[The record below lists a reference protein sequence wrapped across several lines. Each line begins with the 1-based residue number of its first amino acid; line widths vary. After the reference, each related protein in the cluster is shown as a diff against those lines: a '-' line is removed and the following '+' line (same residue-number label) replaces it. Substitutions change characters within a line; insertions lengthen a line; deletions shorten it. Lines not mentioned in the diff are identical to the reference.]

1 MIYGHIMIILGLNH
15 GEINSSAAI
24 LKNGKI
30 LAGTPEERFTRNKKT
45 KSFPK
50 NSVQYCLKE
59 ANISLKDCDYIA
71 QAWNPG
77 EYWKKFNP
85 LFSSKRIKR
94 EDYFYTVTDN
104 LYDFTQRKTP
114 LWTVL
119 DSEGDEMPPIYF
131 VRHHLTHAANAFFLS
146 PFNDAAILTCDH
158 RGEFQTTTLGTG
170 KNLDIEIFSEQTMPH
185 SLGLF
190 YSAFTELLGYRADN
204 DEWKVMA
211 LSAFDVDCT
220 EQLEKIRNTIKLKEN
235 GKFEI
240 DQSYYNGGTQTEPK
254 LFTEKLVNLLGNRV
268 GKKNEVPT
276 EWHFAIAKAMQIVS
290 EEIVFHI
297 LKYLYNVTKNENLV
311 LSGGSF
317 MNSVC
322 NGKITEKTP
331 FKNVYI
337 SYAPADVG
345 NSIGA
350 ALYVAHCIH
359 REERDYSF
367 KSSNIGPIF
376 NDEEIEKV
384 LERRK
389 IVSEKVSNT
398 EAKIAS
404 LLGDGHIVAV
414 FNGKMEFGERAL
426 GSRSI
431 LADPRKQDT
440 KDKINS
446 IIKYRESYRP
456 FAPAVLSEKAHLIF
470 DVPEGFDCNYMEKVV
485 PIRNEYHDKIPAV
498 THIDGSGRLQT
509 VNKEHNQFFYKVIE
523 EFEKI
528 TGIPVI
534 LNTSFNINGEPIV
547 LSPDDAL
554 NTFFNSGLEFLMM
567 NSFLIKK

>member
-1 MIYGHIMIILGLNH
+1 MIILGLNH

-24 LKNGKI
+24 IKNGEI
-30 LAGTPEERFTRNKKT
+30 IAGTPEERFTRNKKT

-50 NSVQYCLKE
+50 NSVHYCLKE
-59 ANISLKDCDYIA
+59 AEISLKDCDYIA

-85 LFSSKRIKR
+85 LFSSKRIRR
-94 EDYFYTVTDN
+94 EDYFYTVRDN
-104 LYDFTQRKTP
+104 LSDFTSRKPP
-114 LWTVL
+114 LWTIL
-119 DSEGDEMPPIYF
+119 NSEGDNMPPIYF
-131 VRHHLTHAANAFFLS
+131 VRHHLTHAANAFFMS
-146 PFNDAAILTCDH
+146 PFDDAAILTCDH
-158 RGEFQTTTLGTG
+158 RGEFQTTTMGTG
-170 KNLDIEIFSEQTMPH
+170 KKLDIEIVSEQTMPH

-190 YSAFTELLGYRADN
+190 YGAFTELLGYRSDN

-220 EQLEKIRNTIKLKEN
+220 QELEKIRSTIKLKEN
-235 GKFEI
+235 GLFEI
-240 DQSYYNGGTQTEPK
+240 VQSYYNGGFQTEPK
-254 LFTEKLVNLLGNRV
+254 LFTEKLVNLLGGRV
-268 GKKNEVPT
+268 GKNNEVPSD
-276 EWHFAIAKAMQIVS
+276 WHFSVAKAMQIVS

-297 LKYLYNVTKNENLV
+297 LNHLYKITKNDNLV
-311 LSGGSF
+311 LGGGFF

-322 NGKITEKTP
+322 NGKITQKTP

-359 REERDYSF
+359 HQERNYSLQ
-367 KSSNIGPIF
+367 SSNIGPIF

-384 LERRK
+384 LKRRK
-389 IVSEKVSNT
+389 VVYEKVSET
-398 EAKIAS
+398 ETRIAS
-404 LLGDGHIVAV
+404 LLNDEHIVAV

-426 GSRSI
+426 GNRSI
-431 LADPRKQDT
+431 LADPRKKDT

-456 FAPAVLSEKAHLIF
+456 FAPAILSEKAHLIF
-470 DVPEGFDCNYMEKVV
+470 DVPDGFDCNYMEKVV
-485 PIRNEYHDKIPAV
+485 SIKSEFHDKIPAV
-498 THIDGSGRLQT
+498 THVDGSGRLQT
-509 VNKEHNQFFYKVIE
+509 VNKEHNPFFYKIIE

-528 TGIPVI
+528 TSIPVI

-554 NTFFNSGLEFLMM
+554 NTFFNSGLEHLFLG
-567 NSFLIKK
+567 NFYIKK

>member
-1 MIYGHIMIILGLNH
+1 MIILGLNH
-15 GEINSSAAI
+15 GEINSSAVL

-30 LAGTPEERFTRNKKT
+30 LAGAPEERFIRIKKT

-50 NSVQYCLKE
+50 NSIEFCLSEADIKLKE
-59 ANISLKDCDYIA
+59 CDYVA

-77 EYWKKFNP
+77 EYWRKFNP
-85 LFSSKRIKR
+85 LLSGNRIKR
-94 EDYFYTVTDN
+94 EDYLYTVRDN
-104 LYDFTQRKTP
+104 LYNFTERKIP
-114 LWTVL
+114 SWTFL

-146 PFNDAAILTCDH
+146 PFDESAILTCDH
-158 RGEFQTTTLGTG
+158 RGEFETTTFGLG
-170 KNLDIEIFSEQTMPH
+170 KNLDIEIFSKQTMPH

-190 YSAFTELLGYRADN
+190 YAAFTELLGYRADN
-204 DEWKVMA
+204 DEWRVMA
-211 LSAFDVDCT
+211 LSAFDVDYT

-235 GKFEI
+235 GLFEL
-240 DQSYYNGGTQTEPK
+240 DQSYYNGGTLTEPK
-254 LFTEKLVNLLGNRV
+254 LFTQKLVHLLGDRI
-268 GKKNEVPT
+268 GKKNENPT
-276 EWHFAIAKAMQIVS
+276 DWHFAIAKAMQTVS
-290 EEIVFHI
+290 EEIIFHI
-297 LKYLYNVTKNENLV
+297 LKHLHNVTKIDNLV
-311 LSGGSF
+311 LGGGFF

-359 REERDYSF
+359 REKRNYSF
-367 KSSNIGPIF
+367 KSSNLGPTF
-376 NDEEIEKV
+376 TDQEIHEV

-389 IVSEKVSNT
+389 IICEKIDNP
-398 EAKIAS
+398 EQKIAS
-404 LLGDGHIVAV
+404 LLESGHIVAV

-426 GSRSI
+426 GNRSI
-431 LADPRKQDT
+431 LGDPRKHDI

-470 DVPEGFDCNYMEKVV
+470 DVPEGFDCNYMEKVMFV
-485 PIRNEYHDKIPAV
+485 KNDFREKLPAI
-498 THIDGSGRLQT
+498 THVDGSGRLQT
-509 VNKEHNQFFYKVIE
+509 VQKEHNSFFYKIIE

-528 TGIPVI
+528 TDIPVV
-534 LNTSFNINGEPIV
+534 LDTSFNINGEPIV

-567 NSFLIKK
+567 NSFLVKK

>member
-1 MIYGHIMIILGLNH
+1 MIILGLNH
-15 GEINSSAAI
+15 GEINSSAVI
-24 LKNGKI
+24 IKDGEV
-30 LAGTPEERFTRNKKT
+30 LAGAPEERFTRNKKT

-50 NSVQYCLKE
+50 NSIQYCLKE
-59 ANISLKDCDYIA
+59 ADISLKNCDYIA

-85 LFSSKRIKR
+85 LFSTKRIKR
-94 EDYFYTVTDN
+94 EDYFYTVRDN
-104 LYDFTQRKTP
+104 LSDFTSRNPP
-114 LWTVL
+114 LWTIL
-119 DSEGDEMPPIYF
+119 DSEGEEMPPIYF

-158 RGEFQTTTLGTG
+158 KGEFQTTTMGIG
-170 KNLDIEIFSEQTMPH
+170 KDSDIEILSEQNMPH

-190 YSAFTELLGYRADN
+190 YSAFTELLGYRADS

-211 LSAFDVDCT
+211 LSAFDVDCK
-220 EQLEKIRNTIKLKEN
+220 EEFEKIRSTIKLEKD
-235 GKFEI
+235 GQFEI
-240 DQSYYNGGTQTEPK
+240 DQSYYNGESLTVPNY
-254 LFTEKLVNLLGNRV
+254 FTEKLVKLLG
-268 GKKNEVPT
+268 GKIGKNNEVPSK
-276 EWHFAIAKAMQIVS
+276 WHFAVAKAMQIVS
-290 EEIVFHI
+290 EEIIFHV
-297 LKYLYNVTKNENLV
+297 LNHLYKITKNDNLV
-311 LSGGSF
+311 LGGGFF

-322 NGKITEKTP
+322 NGKITQKTP
-331 FKNVYI
+331 FKNVYV

-359 REERDYSF
+359 HEKRNDSL
-367 KSSNIGPIF
+367 KLSNIGPIF
-376 NDEEIEKV
+376 NDDEIEKV
-384 LERRK
+384 LKRRK
-389 IVSEKVSNT
+389 IVYEKVSDP
-398 EAKIAS
+398 EVKIAS
-404 LLGDGHIVAV
+404 LLNDGNIVAV

-426 GSRSI
+426 GNRSI

-440 KDKINS
+440 KDNINS

-470 DVPEGFDCNYMEKVV
+470 DVPEDFECNYMEKVV
-485 PIRNEYHDKIPAV
+485 PIKNEFREKIPAV
-498 THIDGSGRLQT
+498 THVDGSGRLQT
-509 VNKEHNQFFYKVIE
+509 VNKNHNKFFYKIIE
-523 EFEKI
+523 EFEKNS
-528 TGIPVI
+528 GIPVI

-554 NTFFNSGLEFLMM
+554 NTFFNSGLEFLML

>member
-1 MIYGHIMIILGLNH
+1 MNILGLNH
-15 GEINSSAAI
+15 GEINSSAVLI
-24 LKNGKI
+24 RNGKVV
-30 LAGTPEERFTRNKKT
+30 AGSPEERFSRVKKT
-45 KSFPK
+45 KEFPK
-50 NSVQYCLKE
+50 QAIDFCLKSE
-59 ANISLKDCDYIA
+59 NISLKDCECVA

-77 EYWKKFNP
+77 ESWQKFNP
-85 LFSSKRIKR
+85 LISSSRIKR
-94 EDYFYTVTDN
+94 EDYFYTIPDN
-104 LYDFTQRKTP
+104 LYNLVERNPPPWSLLEFPENTNI
-114 LWTVL
+114 
-119 DSEGDEMPPIYF
+119 PPIYY
-131 VRHHLTHAANAFFLS
+131 VRHHLAHAANAFFLS
-146 PFNDAAILTCDH
+146 PFKEAAILTCDWK
-158 RGEFQTTTLGTG
+158 GEYETTTCGFG
-170 KNLDIEIFSEQTMPH
+170 KENEIEIFKRKKMPH
-185 SLGLF
+185 SIGMF
-190 YSAFTELLGYRADN
+190 YSTYTQLLGYRPDN

-220 EQLEKIRNTIKLKEN
+220 DQLEKIRNTIKLKEN
-235 GKFEI
+235 GLFEL
-240 DQSYYNGGTQTEPK
+240 DQSYYNGGTLTEPK
-254 LFTEKLVNLLGNRV
+254 LYTKKLVHLLGNQV
-268 GKKNEVPT
+268 GKKNEKPN

-297 LKYLYNVTKNENLV
+297 LKYLYSVTKNDNLV
-311 LSGGSF
+311 LSGGFF

-331 FKNVYI
+331 FKNVYV

-367 KSSNIGPIF
+367 KSSNIGPVF
-376 NDEEIEKV
+376 SDKEIQEV

-389 IVSEKVSNT
+389 IVSEKIDNPEV
-398 EAKIAS
+398 KIAS
-404 LLGDGHIVAV
+404 LLENGQIVAV

-426 GSRSI
+426 GNRSI
-431 LADPRKQDT
+431 LADPRKHDM

-446 IIKYRESYRP
+446 IIKYRENYRP

-470 DVPEGFDCNYMEKVV
+470 DVPEGVDCNYMEKVMSV
-485 PIRNEYHDKIPAV
+485 KNEFREKIPAI
-498 THIDGSGRLQT
+498 THVDGSGRLQT
-509 VNKEHNQFFYKVIE
+509 VKKEHNPFFYKIIE

-528 TGIPVI
+528 TDIPVI

-554 NTFFNSGLEFLMM
+554 NTFFNSGLEYLMM
-567 NSFLIKK
+567 NSFLIKKYS